1 MNAQINIHQLVR
13 STPRPLP
20 QWPERTIA
28 VLSTRDE
35 QVHAIPVTAPLR
47 AGDRQI
53 LLRLRR
59 SRESLARLR
68 EHPQVAL
75 TILAT
80 GNVAFTARGRACV
93 VQEPMPDASQFATIV
108 IDVDEIDDHRQSS
121 LVVESGVAL
130 HWADERTRL
139 FLQEHRNALRAVA
152 TAQYAQHHNLSV
164 KTSAPSAVSAAGF

>member
-1 MNAQINIHQLVR
+1 M
-13 STPRPLP
+13 
-20 QWPERTIA
+20 
-28 VLSTRDE
+28 LSTQDE

-59 SRESLARLR
+59 CRGSLARLR

-80 GNVAFTARGRACV
+80 GNLAFTARGHAGV
-93 VQEPMPDASQFATIV
+93 VQEPMPDTSQFATV
-108 IDVDEIDDHRQSS
+108 AIDVDEIDDHHQSA

-130 HWADERTRL
+130 HWADERTQQ
-139 FLQEHRNALRAVA
+139 FPQEHRNALRAVA
-152 TAQYAQHHNLSV
+152 AAQYAQDQNLSIKKSV
-164 KTSAPSAVSAAGF
+164 PNASTVSAAGF

>member
-1 MNAQINIHQLVR
+1 MNAQNNIHQLMR
-13 STPRPLP
+13 TTPRPLP
-20 QWPERTIA
+20 HWPERTIA
-28 VLSTRDE
+28 VLSTQDE

-59 SRESLARLR
+59 CRGSLARLR

-80 GNVAFTARGRACV
+80 GNLAFTARGRACV
-93 VQEPMPDASQFATIV
+93 AQEPTPDAPQFAIVV

-152 TAQYAQHHNLSV
+152 AAQYAQHHNPSV
-164 KTSAPSAVSAAGF
+164 KKSVPSAVSRAGF